1 MRFRE
6 SERQKRTM
14 RERRKGGKERGI
26 GTGGDGGGVHKL
38 QDNKHRQV
46 EKNDGNDERSVMRGG
61 RHERAGMKEGRK
73 NRLGRQQQQQQLW

>member
-6 SERQKRTM
+6 SERQKSTM
-14 RERRKGGKERGI
+14 RERRKGGRERGGGI
-26 GTGGDGGGVHKL
+26 GTGGDGGGVDKL

-46 EKNDGNDERSVMRGG
+46 EKNDGNDERSGMRGG

-73 NRLGRQQQQQQLW
+73 TD